1 MMARFLSANHSPR
14 AYASQKGNSSMS
26 NTTHREELDRLL
38 QTFDECIGPMAR
50 YAEPCHVDVDMVPA
64 PGSEGTRSPSPTS
77 TPSVG
82 PLEGARPRVSRDLMR
97 SLQAIHYGL
106 SKATSASL
114 SELLQSTVR
123 VQLTRMEST
132 TFGAFAETLG
142 SPCCCH
148 VLNPFPLDGHWILD
162 LQPAILYPLIDRM
175 LGVKSPVE
183 VEPQR
188 PLSGIELRLASRL
201 AALFMQ
207 DLQMAWSRAIP
218 LDLQIAYVESQP
230 QELQCLTAYE
240 PVLRIGFEVAI
251 GNHIGA
257 VQWCIPTTSIARFE
271 PALGVAAM
279 SVDTSA
285 AQWDGTLDRLADPW
299 NRNEEVEVVVT
310 LARSTIESTALA
322 NLEVGDI
329 ISFETDIH
337 ELLEVEANQE
347 LRFRASPGAHQGRK
361 AIQIERIE
369 PAPTE
374 GPIEIATDGQE

>member
-1 MMARFLSANHSPR
+1 
-14 AYASQKGNSSMS
+14 MS

-38 QTFDECIGPMAR
+38 QTFDECIGPLAR
-50 YAEPCHVDVDMVPA
+50 NAEPCHADVDMVSV
-64 PGSEGTRSPSPTS
+64 PGIAGPHSSSRTS

-82 PLEGARPRVSRDLMR
+82 PCEGARPRVSRELLR

-123 VQLTRMEST
+123 VQLTRLEST
-132 TFGAFAETLG
+132 TFGAFVETLG

-148 VLNPFPLDGHWILD
+148 VLNPFPLDGHWMLD
-162 LQPAILYPLIDRM
+162 LEPAILYPLIDRM
-175 LGVKSPVE
+175 LGVKSPGE

-188 PLSGIELRLASRL
+188 PLSSIELRLASRL
-201 AALFMQ
+201 AAQFMQ
-207 DLQMAWSRAIP
+207 DFQLAWSRAVP
-218 LDLQIAYVESQP
+218 LDLQIAHVETQP

-240 PVLRIGFEVAI
+240 PVVRIGFEVAI

-257 VQWCIPTTSIARFE
+257 VQWCIPTASIARFE
-271 PALGVAAM
+271 SSLGVAAM

-285 AQWDGTLDRLADPW
+285 AQWDGTLDRLAVQW
-299 NRNEEVEVVVT
+299 NRDEEVEVVVT

-322 NLEVGDI
+322 DLEVGDI

-369 PAPTE
+369 PTSIKS
-374 GPIEIATDGQE
+374 PIEAATDGHE